1 VYNMVT
7 YDLREAMNKT
17 AEGVPPQVDE
27 FELAGLTKAL
37 SVLVKPFR
45 VAESPVQMECSFYTS
60 LHLPGRGKE
69 GSVDVLIGKVL
80 AVHIADDVL
89 TKDGKLDVVKI
100 KPLARLGYADYTT
113 VEHSFEMLPVGKH
126 DAIYGLSGA
135 SILHSRDE

>member
-1 VYNMVT
+1 MVAVNQTMDGQMKDTAANIIETGEFVYNMVT

-45 VAESPVQMECSFYTS
+45 VAESPVQMDVSFYTS

-69 GSVDVLIGKVL
+69 GSVDVSDRESPGGP
-80 AVHIADDVL
+80 HRRRRADKGRQ
-89 TKDGKLDVVKI
+89 TGCRKN
-100 KPLARLGYADYTT
+100 
-113 VEHSFEMLPVGKH
+113 
-126 DAIYGLSGA
+126 
-135 SILHSRDE
+135 